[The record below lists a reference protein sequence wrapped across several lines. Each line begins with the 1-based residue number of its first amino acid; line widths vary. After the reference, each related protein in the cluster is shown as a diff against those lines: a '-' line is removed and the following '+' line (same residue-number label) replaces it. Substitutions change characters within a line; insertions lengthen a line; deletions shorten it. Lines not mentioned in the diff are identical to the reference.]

1 MTNSSIAFQM
11 FRTGMGVPEIAK
23 EINVSK
29 STVYKYIDLEM
40 DRFNERDIP
49 NSGPPRRYN
58 KKDLEFSV
66 RSGATLEQIA
76 KKYNV
81 SNKTIKRWL
90 KECEI
95 YFENVSEIKCINSDR
110 HLCKTCRFRMKDKL
124 MKSHGARCNYIGV
137 TGESRKC
144 DACICDKYVLEKTK
158 KRKRK
163 NRNLGGQNGGNN
175 KEL

>member
-1 MTNSSIAFQM
+1 MTNSSLAFKM
-11 FRTGMGVPEIAK
+11 FYNGMGVSEIAK
-23 EINVSK
+23 RINVSV
-29 STVYKYIDLEM
+29 STVYKYIDLEK

-90 KECEI
+90 KECGI
-95 YFENVSEIKCINSDR
+95 YFENVSEIKCTNSDR
-110 HLCKTCRFRMKDKL
+110 HLCKTCCFRMSNKTFL
-124 MKSHGARCNYIGV
+124 SAGMRCDYIGIN
-137 TGESRKC
+137 EKSRRC
-144 DACICDKYVLEKTK
+144 SAMDCDKYEKGKPK
-158 KRKRK
+158 KEKVSR
-163 NRNLGGQNGGNN
+163 
-175 KEL
+175 

>member
-110 HLCKTCRFRMKDKL
+110 HLCKTCKYHMKDKHL
-124 MKSHGARCNYIGV
+124 KSHGARCNYIGV

-144 DACICDKYVLEKTK
+144 DVCICNKYVCAKN
-158 KRKRK
+158 RKRK
-163 NRNLGGQNGGNN
+163 
-175 KEL
+175 

>member
-90 KECEI
+90 KECGI
-95 YFENVSEIKCINSDR
+95 YFENVLEIKCINSDR
-110 HLCKTCRFRMKDKL
+110 HLCKTCKYHMKDKHL
-124 MKSHGARCNYIGV
+124 KSHGARCNYIGV

-144 DACICDKYVLEKTK
+144 DVCICDKYVCEKS
-158 KRKRK
+158 RKRK
-163 NRNLGGQNGGNN
+163 T
-175 KEL
+175 KS

>member
-90 KECEI
+90 KECGI
-95 YFENVSEIKCINSDR
+95 YFENVSEIKCTNSDR
-110 HLCKTCRFRMKDKL
+110 HLCKTCKYRMKDKL
-124 MKSHGARCNYIGV
+124 MKGHGARCDYIGV

-144 DACICDKYVLEKTK
+144 DVCICDKYVLEKTK
-158 KRKRK
+158 KRKI
-163 NRNLGGQNGGNN
+163 
-175 KEL
+175 KEG

>member
-49 NSGPPRRYN
+49 NSGTPRRYN

-110 HLCKTCRFRMKDKL
+110 HLCKTCKYHMKDKHL
-124 MKSHGARCNYIGV
+124 KSHGARCNYIGV

-144 DACICDKYVLEKTK
+144 DVCICDKYVCEK
-158 KRKRK
+158 RRRRGK
-163 NRNLGGQNGGNN
+163 NAI
-175 KEL
+175 